1 MVCMGALYTMHL
13 FFKQF
18 LQQHLKL
25 KGGGGGAAK
34 FTCAKKLKV
43 LPEENG
49 KKTEKNTKTFIFGPK
64 KIHRIKIQKGLN
76 LLSRGEKIF

>member
-25 KGGGGGAAK
+25 KGGAAK
-34 FTCAKKLKV
+34 VTCAKKLKV
-43 LPEENG
+43 LSEENG
-49 KKTEKNTKTFIFGPK
+49 KKTAKNTKTFIFGPK
-64 KIHRIKIQKGLN
+64 KIHRIKIQKGLY

>member
-25 KGGGGGAAK
+25 KGGAAK
-34 FTCAKKLKV
+34 VTCAKKLKV
-43 LPEENG
+43 LSEENG
-49 KKTEKNTKTFIFGPK
+49 KKTAKNTKT
-64 KIHRIKIQKGLN
+64 
-76 LLSRGEKIF
+76 